1 MKKFVFSLQK
11 ILDLRNFELDA
22 AEVELGK
29 INSQIA
35 QVNMQLHAIA
45 SQRLKVSNA
54 TDSSG
59 DFYLASQAQAY
70 FMLLDQKKEQFL
82 NELARLEVIAEEKRD
97 IVRDA
102 MKKVKALEKIRE
114 HKKEEWEKDVL
125 HEEEVILDDV
135 VTARSYRTE

>member
-35 QVNMQLHAIA
+35 QINMQLEAIA
-45 SQRLKVSNA
+45 SQRLKVRKT

-70 FMLLDQKKEQFL
+70 FMLLDLKKEQFM
-82 NELARLEVIAEEKRD
+82 NELARLEVIAEDKRD
-97 IVRDA
+97 IVREA
-102 MKKVKALEKIRE
+102 MKKVKALEKIKE
-114 HKKEEWEKDVL
+114 HKKEEWEKEVL
-125 HEEEVILDDV
+125 YEEEVILDDV
-135 VTARSYRTE
+135 VTARSHKTE